1 MLQCLKINIYE
12 TIVNNFMK
20 EDKSIIVYI
29 GGSDGM
35 EYKYYLPDSNNQ
47 AKEYATKNNS
57 LIIIGGNGTGKSKLG
72 EWMEKNQVIST
83 HRIGAQRSL
92 VFGRYIQQRS
102 YEQAINLLMYG
113 QQEERQN
120 HNSRWEYDGEKY
132 NYTSSLLN
140 DYENVLS
147 ALIAL
152 KVSEQEQYISEC
164 KEREAGNL
172 PHNKVPNMVIDI
184 LQRIWKSVF
193 PQRNIKLDDAKVTAI
208 YSKDGIVKEYKG
220 RDMSDGERVA
230 LYLIA
235 QALCVPENKTI
246 IIDEPEIHLHRSIM
260 NRLWVAIEKERQDCF
275 FVYITHDT
283 QFAANHAYADKIW
296 VKGYDGEYWKLEKIN
311 DSDLPE
317 ELLLNLLGNR
327 KSVLFVEGT
336 ADSYDTK
343 LYSEI
348 YKNYYVVPCGS
359 CSRVIAQTKAMKAN
373 PQLHHL
379 KCYGIIDRDYR
390 SEYEIE
396 KLEADGIYT
405 LKVAEVENLFLVE
418 ELLNVVNTIMG
429 FTDTS
434 NVSKTKRYI
443 IEKRFQPQ
451 INHQI
456 CDAVISEI
464 KYQLSTANITGKKDD
479 EVKQSLEATYS
490 SIVFEDVKV
499 AKESLFNEVLHT
511 NDYAQVLKIFNY
523 KTMSKSVG
531 HFFGLKD
538 EEYHDFVI
546 RQLNSTHADEIK
558 TAIIGY
564 LPTEISEE

>member
-1 MLQCLKINIYE
+1 M
-12 TIVNNFMK
+12 
-20 EDKSIIVYI
+20 
-29 GGSDGM
+29 
-35 EYKYYLPDSNNQ
+35 
-47 AKEYATKNNS
+47 
-57 LIIIGGNGTGKSKLG
+57 
-72 EWMEKNQVIST
+72 
-83 HRIGAQRSL
+83 
-92 VFGRYIQQRS
+92 
-102 YEQAINLLMYG
+102 
-113 QQEERQN
+113 
-120 HNSRWEYDGEKY
+120 
-132 NYTSSLLN
+132 
-140 DYENVLS
+140 
-147 ALIAL
+147 
-152 KVSEQEQYISEC
+152 
-164 KEREAGNL
+164 
-172 PHNKVPNMVIDI
+172 
-184 LQRIWKSVF
+184 
-193 PQRNIKLDDAKVTAI
+193 
-208 YSKDGIVKEYKG
+208 
-220 RDMSDGERVA
+220 A

-246 IIDEPEIHLHRSIM
+246 VIDEPEIHLHRSIM

-296 VKGYDGEYWKLEKIN
+296 VKGYDGEHWNLEKIN

-327 KSVLFVEGT
+327 KPVLFVEGT

-396 KLEADGIYT
+396 KLELDGIYT

-429 FTDTS
+429 FTDTL
-434 NVSKTKRYI
+434 NVSKIKKYI

-490 SIVFEDVKV
+490 SIVFEDVKA
-499 AKESLFNEVLHT
+499 AKESLFDEALHA

-538 EEYHDFVI
+538 EEYHDFII

>member
-1 MLQCLKINIYE
+1 MALFFAGLA
-12 TIVNNFMK
+12 
-20 EDKSIIVYI
+20 
-29 GGSDGM
+29 
-35 EYKYYLPDSNNQ
+35 YL
-47 AKEYATKNNS
+47 
-57 LIIIGGNGTGKSKLG
+57 
-72 EWMEKNQVIST
+72 
-83 HRIGAQRSL
+83 
-92 VFGRYIQQRS
+92 
-102 YEQAINLLMYG
+102 
-113 QQEERQN
+113 
-120 HNSRWEYDGEKY
+120 
-132 NYTSSLLN
+132 
-140 DYENVLS
+140 
-147 ALIAL
+147 
-152 KVSEQEQYISEC
+152 
-164 KEREAGNL
+164 AGNL
-172 PHNKVPNMVIDI
+172 YLSFWLLRWLAAWGWPLTAPAAGAAVLTVFWLWAASPVWAFLARKGPLRRPLRRACGMWLAFMLYGFLLAGAFAGLRHLALRWPGYTALPVAARARVLAAAGSLALAID
-184 LQRIWKSVF
+184 LALCVGGRRRAERLRVRRRAVSV
-193 PQRNIKLDDAKVTAI
+193 AKACETP
-208 YSKDGIVKEYKG
+208 
-220 RDMSDGERVA
+220 RLRVA
-230 LYLIA
+230 LVADLHLGSNLGLAGLRRLCAAIRAEKPDLVCIA
-235 QALCVPENKTI
+235 GDLFDNCFDDIEQP
-246 IIDEPEIHLHRSIM
+246 DEAA
-260 NRLWVAIEKERQDCF
+260 RLLAGLRPRWGVWGCWG
-275 FVYITHDT
+275 
-283 QFAANHAYADKIW
+283 NH
-296 VKGYDGEYWKLEKIN
+296 
-311 DSDLPE
+311 DLPE

-327 KSVLFVEGT
+327 KPVLFVEGT

-396 KLEADGIYT
+396 KLELDGIYT

-429 FTDTS
+429 FTDTL
-434 NVSKTKRYI
+434 NVSKIKKYI

-490 SIVFEDVKV
+490 SIVFEDVKA
-499 AKESLFNEVLHT
+499 AKESLFDEALHA

-538 EEYHDFVI
+538 EEYHDFII

>member
-1 MLQCLKINIYE
+1 
-12 TIVNNFMK
+12 
-20 EDKSIIVYI
+20 
-29 GGSDGM
+29 M

-47 AKEYATKNNS
+47 AKEYVTKNNS

-72 EWMEKNQVIST
+72 EWMEKKQVIST

-92 VFGRYIQQRS
+92 VFGHYIQQKS

-113 QQEERQN
+113 RQEKRQD
-120 HNSRWEYDGEKY
+120 HDSRWEYDGEKY

-152 KVSEQEQYISEC
+152 KTREQEQYILEC

-172 PHNKVPNMVIDI
+172 QHNKVPEMVIDI

-208 YSKDGIVKEYKG
+208 YSKDGTVKEYKG

-296 VKGYDGEYWKLEKIN
+296 VKGYDGEHWNLEKIN

-327 KSVLFVEGT
+327 KPVLFVEGT

-390 SEYEIE
+390 SEYELE
-396 KLEADGIYT
+396 KLKKDGIYT
-405 LKVAEVENLFLVE
+405 LNVAEVENLFLVE
-418 ELLNVVNTIMG
+418 ELLNVINTIME

-434 NVSKTKRYI
+434 KVSEIKRYI
-443 IEKRFQPQ
+443 VKDRFQPQ

-464 KYQLSTANITGKKDD
+464 KYRLSTANITGKRDD
-479 EVKQSLEATYS
+479 EVKQSLEDTYS
-490 SIVFEDVKV
+490 SIVFEDIKV
-499 AKESLFNEVLHT
+499 AKESLFNAALNS

-538 EEYHDFVI
+538 EEYHDFII
-546 RQLNSTHADEIK
+546 RQLNGIRADEIK
-558 TAIIGY
+558 AAIIGY
-564 LPTEISEE
+564 LPTEISEES

>member
-1 MLQCLKINIYE
+1 
-12 TIVNNFMK
+12 
-20 EDKSIIVYI
+20 
-29 GGSDGM
+29 M

-47 AKEYATKNNS
+47 AKEYVTKNNS

-72 EWMEKNQVIST
+72 EWMEKKQVIST

-92 VFGRYIQQRS
+92 VFGHYIQQKS

-113 QQEERQN
+113 RQEKSQD
-120 HNSRWEYDGEKY
+120 HDSRWEYDGEKY

-152 KVSEQEQYISEC
+152 KTREQEQYISEC

-172 PHNKVPNMVIDI
+172 QHNKVPEMVIDI

-208 YSKDGIVKEYKG
+208 FSKDGTVKEYKG

-296 VKGYDGEYWKLEKIN
+296 VKGYDGEHWNLEKIN

-327 KSVLFVEGT
+327 KPVLFVEGT

-396 KLEADGIYT
+396 KLEVDGIYA

-429 FTDTS
+429 FTDTL
-434 NVSKTKRYI
+434 NVSKIKKYI

-490 SIVFEDVKV
+490 SIVFENVKA
-499 AKESLFNEVLHT
+499 AKESLFTEVLHT

-538 EEYHDFVI
+538 EEYHDFII
-546 RQLNSTHADEIK
+546 RQLNSTRADEIK

>member
-1 MLQCLKINIYE
+1 
-12 TIVNNFMK
+12 
-20 EDKSIIVYI
+20 
-29 GGSDGM
+29 M
-35 EYKYYLPDSNNQ
+35 EYKYYLPNDNNQ
-47 AKEYATKNNS
+47 AKEYVTKNNS

-92 VFGRYIQQRS
+92 VFGHYIQQKS

-113 QQEERQN
+113 QQEKSQN
-120 HNSRWEYDGEKY
+120 HDSRWGYDGEKY

-140 DYENVLS
+140 DYENALS

-152 KVSEQEQYISEC
+152 KTREQEQYILEC
-164 KEREAGNL
+164 KEREAKDL
-172 PHNKVPNMVIDI
+172 QHNCVPEMVIDI

-193 PQRNIKLDDAKVTAI
+193 PQRDVKLDDAKVTAI
-208 YSKDGIVKEYKG
+208 YSKDNIEKKYKG
-220 RDMSDGERVA
+220 CDMSDGERVA

-260 NRLWVAIEKERQDCF
+260 NRLWTAIEKERQDCF

-283 QFAANHAYADKIW
+283 QFAANHTYSDKIW
-296 VKGYDGEYWKLEKIN
+296 VKGYDGEHWDLEKIN
-311 DSDLPE
+311 DSNLPE
-317 ELLLNLLGNR
+317 ELLLDLLGNR
-327 KSVLFVEGT
+327 KPVLFVEGT
-336 ADSYDTK
+336 ANSYDTK

-390 SEYEIE
+390 SEHEIE
-396 KLEADGIYT
+396 SLERDGIYV

-418 ELLNVVNTIMG
+418 ELLNVINKILKFPDNSRVLEIKNY
-429 FTDTS
+429 
-434 NVSKTKRYI
+434 V

-451 INHQI
+451 INNQI
-456 CDAVISEI
+456 CGAVISEV
-464 KYQLSTANITGKKDD
+464 KYQLSIANITGKKDD
-479 EVKQSLEATYS
+479 EVKQSLEVAYNN
-490 SIVFEDVKV
+490 IVFENIKV
-499 AKESLFNEVLHT
+499 AKENLFIETFNT
-511 NDYAQVLKIFNY
+511 NDYAQVLKIFND
-523 KTMSKSVG
+523 KTISKSIG
-531 HFFGLKD
+531 HFFDLKD
-538 EEYHDFVI
+538 EKYHDFVI
-546 RQLNSTHADEIK
+546 RHLNSNADEIK
-558 TAIIGY
+558 TAVIGY
-564 LPTEISEE
+564 LPTKIPE

>member
-1 MLQCLKINIYE
+1 
-12 TIVNNFMK
+12 
-20 EDKSIIVYI
+20 
-29 GGSDGM
+29 M
-35 EYKYYLPDSNNQ
+35 EYKYYLPDSNNH
-47 AKEYATKNNS
+47 AKEYVTETNS
-57 LIIIGGNGTGKSKLG
+57 LIIIGGNGSGKSKLG

-113 QQEERQN
+113 QQEKR
-120 HNSRWEYDGEKY
+120 HDHDSRWEYDGEKY

-152 KVSEQEQYISEC
+152 KTREQEQYISEC

-172 PHNKVPNMVIDI
+172 QHNKVPEMVIDI

-208 YSKDGIVKEYKG
+208 YSKDGTVKEYKG

-296 VKGYDGEYWKLEKIN
+296 VKGYDGEHWNLEKIN

-327 KSVLFVEGT
+327 KPVLFVEGT

-396 KLEADGIYT
+396 KLKRDGIYT

-418 ELLNVVNTIMG
+418 ELLNVINKIMK
-429 FTDTS
+429 FKDTS
-434 NVSKTKRYI
+434 NVSAIKIYI
-443 IEKRFQPQ
+443 IKDRFKPQ

-456 CDAVISEI
+456 CDAMISEI
-464 KYQLSTANITGKKDD
+464 KYQLSTASIMGKKDD
-479 EVKQSLEATYS
+479 EVKQSFEDTYS
-490 SIVFEDVKV
+490 SIVFEKVK
-499 AKESLFNEVLHT
+499 AEKESLFNEALHS

-531 HFFGLKD
+531 HFLDLQD
-538 EEYHDFVI
+538 EKYHDFII
-546 RQLNSTHADEIK
+546 RQLNGDYAEEIK
-558 TAIIGY
+558 SAIIGY
-564 LPTEISEE
+564 LPTEISEEE

>member
-1 MLQCLKINIYE
+1 M
-12 TIVNNFMK
+12 T
-20 EDKSIIVYI
+20 
-29 GGSDGM
+29 
-35 EYKYYLPDSNNQ
+35 
-47 AKEYATKNNS
+47 
-57 LIIIGGNGTGKSKLG
+57 LG
-72 EWMEKNQVIST
+72 
-83 HRIGAQRSL
+83 R
-92 VFGRYIQQRS
+92 
-102 YEQAINLLMYG
+102 
-113 QQEERQN
+113 
-120 HNSRWEYDGEKY
+120 
-132 NYTSSLLN
+132 
-140 DYENVLS
+140 
-147 ALIAL
+147 
-152 KVSEQEQYISEC
+152 EQEQYISEC
-164 KEREAGNL
+164 KEHEAKNL
-172 PHNKVPNMVIDI
+172 PHNNVPDMIMDV

-193 PQRNIKLDDAKVTAI
+193 PQRNIKLDDAKVTAV
-208 YSKDGIVKEYKG
+208 YSKDGVVKEYKG

-235 QALCVPENKTI
+235 QALCVPKNKTI
-246 IIDEPEIHLHRSIM
+246 IIDEPEIHLHKSIM

-283 QFAANHAYADKIW
+283 QFAANHVYANKIW
-296 VKGYDGEYWKLEKIN
+296 VKGYDGVHWDLEEISN
-311 DSDLPE
+311 CDLPE

-327 KSVLFVEGT
+327 KPVLFVEGT

-396 KLEADGIYT
+396 KLELDGIYT

-429 FTDTS
+429 FTDTL
-434 NVSKTKRYI
+434 NVSKIKKYI

-490 SIVFEDVKV
+490 SIVFEDVKA
-499 AKESLFNEVLHT
+499 AKESLFDEALHA

-538 EEYHDFVI
+538 EEYHDFII
-546 RQLNSTHADEIK
+546 RQLNSTRADEIK

-564 LPTEISEE
+564 LPTGISEE

>member
-1 MLQCLKINIYE
+1 
-12 TIVNNFMK
+12 
-20 EDKSIIVYI
+20 
-29 GGSDGM
+29 M

-47 AKEYATKNNS
+47 AKEYVTKNNS

-72 EWMEKNQVIST
+72 EWMEKKQVIST

-92 VFGRYIQQRS
+92 VFGHYIQQKS

-113 QQEERQN
+113 RQEKSQD
-120 HNSRWEYDGEKY
+120 HDSRWEYDGEKY

-152 KVSEQEQYISEC
+152 KTREQEQYISEC

-172 PHNKVPNMVIDI
+172 QHNKVPEMVIDI

-208 YSKDGIVKEYKG
+208 FSKDGTVKEYKG

-296 VKGYDGEYWKLEKIN
+296 VKGYDGEHWNLEKIN

-317 ELLLNLLGNR
+317 ELLLNLIGNR
-327 KSVLFVEGT
+327 KPVLFVEGT

-396 KLEADGIYT
+396 KLEVDGIYA

-429 FTDTS
+429 FTDTL
-434 NVSKTKRYI
+434 NVSKIKKYI

-490 SIVFEDVKV
+490 SIVFENVKA
-499 AKESLFNEVLHT
+499 AKESLFTEVLHT

-538 EEYHDFVI
+538 EEYHDFII
-546 RQLNSTHADEIK
+546 RQLNSTRADEIK

>member
-1 MLQCLKINIYE
+1 
-12 TIVNNFMK
+12 
-20 EDKSIIVYI
+20 
-29 GGSDGM
+29 M

-47 AKEYATKNNS
+47 AKEYVTKNNS

-113 QQEERQN
+113 QQEKRQD
-120 HNSRWEYDGEKY
+120 HDARWEYDGEKY

-152 KVSEQEQYISEC
+152 KTREQEQYISEC
-164 KEREAGNL
+164 KEREAENL
-172 PHNKVPNMVIDI
+172 QHNKVPEMVIDI

-208 YSKDGIVKEYKG
+208 YSKDGTVKEYKG

-246 IIDEPEIHLHRSIM
+246 VIDEPEIHLHRSIM

-296 VKGYDGEYWKLEKIN
+296 VKGYDGEHWNLEKIN

-327 KSVLFVEGT
+327 KPVLFVEGT

-390 SEYEIE
+390 SEYELE
-396 KLEADGIYT
+396 KLELDGIYT

-429 FTDTS
+429 FTDTL
-434 NVSKTKRYI
+434 NVSKIKKYI

-490 SIVFEDVKV
+490 SIVFEDVKA
-499 AKESLFNEVLHT
+499 AKESLFDEALHAS
-511 NDYAQVLKIFNY
+511 DYAQVLKIFNY

-538 EEYHDFVI
+538 EEYHDFII
-546 RQLNSTHADEIK
+546 RQLNSTRADEIK

>member
-1 MLQCLKINIYE
+1 
-12 TIVNNFMK
+12 
-20 EDKSIIVYI
+20 
-29 GGSDGM
+29 M
-35 EYKYYLPDSNNQ
+35 EYKYYLPNDTNQ
-47 AKEYATKNNS
+47 AEEYVTQNNS
-57 LIIIGGNGTGKSKLG
+57 VIIIGGNGTGKSKLG
-72 EWMEKNQVIST
+72 EWMEKRNEMST

-92 VFGRYIQQRS
+92 VFGHYIQQRS

-113 QQEERQN
+113 QETKQMSHEQ
-120 HNSRWEYDGEKY
+120 RWGYDGEKY
-132 NYTSSLLN
+132 NYTATLLN

-147 ALIAL
+147 ALVAL
-152 KVSEQEQYISEC
+152 KVQEQEQYIAEC
-164 KEREAGNL
+164 KKREAENRA
-172 PHNKVPNMVIDI
+172 HNNVPEMITDI

-193 PQRNIKLDDAKVTAI
+193 PQRDIKLDDAKVTAV
-208 YSKDGIVKEYKG
+208 YSKDGVQKEYKG

-260 NRLWVAIEKERQDCF
+260 NRLWLAIEKERQDCLF
-275 FVYITHDT
+275 IYITHDT
-283 QFAANHAYADKIW
+283 QFAANHIHANKIW
-296 VKGYDGEYWKLEKIN
+296 VKGYDGEHWDLEEIN
-311 DSDLPE
+311 DCDLPE

-327 KSVLFVEGT
+327 KPVLFVEGA
-336 ADSYDTK
+336 ADSYDTR

-348 YKNYYVVPCGS
+348 YKNYYIVPCGS
-359 CSRVIAQTKAMKAN
+359 CSRVIAQTKAMKSN

-396 KLEADGIYT
+396 KLKRDGIYT

-418 ELLNVVNTIMG
+418 ELLNVINTILG
-429 FTDTS
+429 FRDTS
-434 NVSKTKRYI
+434 NVSAIKKYI
-443 IEKRFQPQ
+443 IKDRFQPQ

-456 CDAVISEI
+456 CDAMISEI
-464 KYQLSTANITGKKDD
+464 KYRLSTANITGKKDD

-490 SIVFEDVKV
+490 SIVFEDVKA
-499 AKESLFNEVLHT
+499 AKESMFNEVLHT

-538 EEYHDFVI
+538 EEYHDFII
-546 RQLNSTHADEIK
+546 RQLNSTRADEIK

-564 LPTEISEE
+564 LPTEIFEE

>member
-1 MLQCLKINIYE
+1 
-12 TIVNNFMK
+12 
-20 EDKSIIVYI
+20 
-29 GGSDGM
+29 
-35 EYKYYLPDSNNQ
+35 
-47 AKEYATKNNS
+47 
-57 LIIIGGNGTGKSKLG
+57 
-72 EWMEKNQVIST
+72 
-83 HRIGAQRSL
+83 
-92 VFGRYIQQRS
+92 
-102 YEQAINLLMYG
+102 MYG
-113 QQEERQN
+113 QQEKSQN

-152 KVSEQEQYISEC
+152 KVSEQEQYILEC

-193 PQRNIKLDDAKVTAI
+193 PQRNIKLDDAKVTAV
-208 YSKDGIVKEYKG
+208 YSKDGTVKEYKG

-235 QALCVPENKTI
+235 QALCVPKNKTI

-283 QFAANHAYADKIW
+283 QFAANHTHADKIW
-296 VKGYDGEYWKLEKIN
+296 VKGYDGEHWNLEKIN

-327 KSVLFVEGT
+327 KPVLFVEGT

-359 CSRVIAQTKAMKAN
+359 CSKVIAQTKAMKAN

-418 ELLNVVNTIMG
+418 ELLNVINTIMG
-429 FTDTS
+429 FTDNL
-434 NVSKTKRYI
+434 NVSKVKRYI

-464 KYQLSTANITGKKDD
+464 KYQLSTASITGKKED
-479 EVKQSLEATYS
+479 EVKQSLEAAYS
-490 SIVFEDVKV
+490 SIVFEDVKAV
-499 AKESLFNEVLHT
+499 KESLFNEALHT
-511 NDYAQVLKIFNY
+511 NDW
-523 KTMSKSVG
+523 
-531 HFFGLKD
+531 
-538 EEYHDFVI
+538 
-546 RQLNSTHADEIK
+546 
-558 TAIIGY
+558 
-564 LPTEISEE
+564 